1 MMPSSTAY
9 SQITGIDRD
18 QKIILVTA
26 LNNYESLKLEN
37 NLLKKQMGFS
47 EMQLALKQKEIN
59 QLNQKIDNLHKINNS
74 QKTIISNQTK
84 LIRIQKK
91 KKIRNTIVGISIGVI
106 IGVIIAK

>member
-1 MMPSSTAY
+1 MLSSTAY

>member
-1 MMPSSTAY
+1 MMLSSTAY